1 MVDTAPPLPPLPPFL
16 LFFLLSSPPLNTA
29 YIHYIACI
37 EHIFTHDIFTN
48 VHCRLFCSQL
58 TKTFCSE
65 WQSMMRHSR
74 ERWAAKTVMR
84 RGASPAALVLVMVV
98 MVVRVVRVVIV
109 VIVVMVV
116 NMARVGG
123 DVRSQLL
130 VSTVRLSL
138 QLSVS
143 VKVRAPYLS

>member
-1 MVDTAPPLPPLPPFL
+1 
-16 LFFLLSSPPLNTA
+16 
-29 YIHYIACI
+29 
-37 EHIFTHDIFTN
+37 
-48 VHCRLFCSQL
+48 
-58 TKTFCSE
+58 
-65 WQSMMRHSR
+65 MMRHSR
-74 ERWAAKTVMR
+74 ERWAAETVMR
-84 RGASPAALVLVMVV
+84 RGPSPAALVLVMVV
-98 MVVRVVRVVIV
+98 MVVRVVRV